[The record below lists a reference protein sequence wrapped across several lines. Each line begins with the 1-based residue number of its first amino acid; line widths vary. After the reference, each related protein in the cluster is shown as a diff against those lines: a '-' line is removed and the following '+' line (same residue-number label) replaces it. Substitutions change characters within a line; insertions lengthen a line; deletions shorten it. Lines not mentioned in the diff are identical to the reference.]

1 MKWTEVRPMRAWEP
15 RDVVPRTWGSLGL
28 PWAPCFFSAFS
39 LLRHTAKLLSLPFL
53 YFQKTPTHSLK
64 CFPVLI
70 ALWYSAERAVD
81 PRDS

>member
-1 MKWTEVRPMRAWEP
+1 M
-15 RDVVPRTWGSLGL
+15 PRTWGSLLFLSIL
-28 PWAPCFFSAFS
+28 PPPAA
-39 LLRHTAKLLSLPFL
+39 AKLLSLPFL

>member
-1 MKWTEVRPMRAWEP
+1 MKWTEVWPVRTWEP

-28 PWAPCFFSAFS
+28 PGAPCFSSAFS

-53 YFQKTPTHSLK
+53 YFQKTPPHSLK

-70 ALWYSAERAVD
+70 ALWYSAEMVVD
-81 PRDS
+81 PSDS